1 MKVFLFALQPL
12 LLRNRIFFISP
23 SRIYKENQVKLLK
36 FPYLYLALYNY
47 VPISIL
53 KTVQFVGWKFWFRL
67 FRIKVIW
74 YLWIWSDTLGT
85 KMFATSILIFDSYGM
100 KSLYLKFGHPCQIF
114 WSWVYCIALNWQHDD
129 IDIDATSNS
138 KRTYVQLDSFDLWSQ
153 QSYFRQESEMGRT
166 YHRTP
171 FKSCTSLYSPEAKMG
186 SQKVTRKKKTIY
198 SARWPLSLPSVFLSS
213 KIPKVDVSFQ
223 CTMNLFFLRI
233 IL

>member
-1 MKVFLFALQPL
+1 MKVFLFALQPF

-23 SRIYKENQVKLLK
+23 SRIYKENQVKLSK
-36 FPYLYLALYNY
+36 FPNLYLALYNY
-47 VPISIL
+47 APISIL
-53 KTVQFVGWKFWFRL
+53 KTVQFVSWKFWFRL

-85 KMFATSILIFDSYGM
+85 KMFATSILTFDSYGM
-100 KSLYLKFGHPCQIF
+100 KSLYILVLSAYLERI
-114 WSWVYCIALNWQHDD
+114 YCTALNWQYDD
-129 IDIDATSNS
+129 IDIDATSNN
-138 KRTYVQLDSFDLWSQ
+138 KRLNLCTIGFIWPMILT
-153 QSYFRQESEMGRT
+153 YFRQESEMGRT

-198 SARWPLSLPSVFLSS
+198 SARWPLSLPSMFLSSSSS

-223 CTMNLFFLRI
+223 CTMNLFLRK

>member
-1 MKVFLFALQPL
+1 
-12 LLRNRIFFISP
+12 
-23 SRIYKENQVKLLK
+23 
-36 FPYLYLALYNY
+36 
-47 VPISIL
+47 
-53 KTVQFVGWKFWFRL
+53 
-67 FRIKVIW
+67 
-74 YLWIWSDTLGT
+74 
-85 KMFATSILIFDSYGM
+85 MFAISILIFDSYGM

-186 SQKVTRKKKTIY
+186 SQKVTRKKKKTIY

-223 CTMNLFFLRI
+223 YNESLFFTDNPLELIWDDLNSPADILLRRVSDRSSVNI
-233 IL
+233 SLLGPKKEGQKPWKLSLC

>member
-1 MKVFLFALQPL
+1 MVWRACTLNLVTRAKYFA
-12 LLRNRIFFISP
+12 F
-23 SRIYKENQVKLLK
+23 
-36 FPYLYLALYNY
+36 
-47 VPISIL
+47 
-53 KTVQFVGWKFWFRL
+53 
-67 FRIKVIW
+67 
-74 YLWIWSDTLGT
+74 
-85 KMFATSILIFDSYGM
+85 
-100 KSLYLKFGHPCQIF
+100 
-114 WSWVYCIALNWQHDD
+114 NWQHDD

-223 CTMNLFFLRI
+223 CTMNLSFFTDNPLELIWDDLNSPADILLRRVSDRSSVNI
-233 IL
+233 SLLGPKKEGQKPWKLSLC

>member
-1 MKVFLFALQPL
+1 MVFVNLEL
-12 LLRNRIFFISP
+12 IFEF
-23 SRIYKENQVKLLK
+23 
-36 FPYLYLALYNY
+36 
-47 VPISIL
+47 
-53 KTVQFVGWKFWFRL
+53 
-67 FRIKVIW
+67 
-74 YLWIWSDTLGT
+74 WSDTLGT

-223 CTMNLFFLRI
+223 CTMNLLFFTDNPKTFWKIESVNKAFLFWYWQRPKKYFFLE
-233 IL
+233 